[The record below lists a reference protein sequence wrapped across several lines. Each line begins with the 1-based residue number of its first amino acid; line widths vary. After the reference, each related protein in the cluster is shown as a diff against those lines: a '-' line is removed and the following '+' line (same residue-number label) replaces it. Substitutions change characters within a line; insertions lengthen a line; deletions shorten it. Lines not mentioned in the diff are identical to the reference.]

1 MDVSMPYG
9 DFILNI
15 DSKNP
20 VVLISGGVG
29 LTPMMSMLNSLVKQG
44 AKRDIVFIH
53 AVRGGDVHAM
63 KDHLSQV
70 IKDNPHVSKVVF
82 YESVTENDMKEK
94 NYDYIGRMDLDLIGN
109 KILLPNADYYLCGPL
124 PFMGI
129 QQEKLESMG
138 ISKYKIHSEVFG
150 ATIS

>member
-1 MDVSMPYG
+1 MYFYFVNLAVQTTAGRSSAKTVQLVPNDEYFRKREFRINPKANILHSSITEGSVIDVSMPYG
-9 DFILNI
+9 DLTLI
-15 DSKNP
+15 P

-82 YESVTENDMKEK
+82 TN
-94 NYDYIGRMDLDLIGN
+94 
-109 KILLPNADYYLCGPL
+109 
-124 PFMGI
+124 
-129 QQEKLESMG
+129 Q
-138 ISKYKIHSEVFG
+138 
-150 ATIS
+150 